1 MLSTN
6 IGFAPE
12 TFLDFK
18 ECCNVRGNGLF
29 SLLCKLYL
37 EEFVP
42 IALGFQVLHAISSL
56 SKNFRKDYAGIY
68 LNVPYS

>member
-6 IGFAPE
+6 IGFSPG
-12 TFLDFK
+12 TFLDLK

-29 SLLCKLYL
+29 SLLCKLDL
-37 EEFVP
+37 GEFVP
-42 IALGFQVLHAISSL
+42 IALSFQVLHAISSL
-56 SKNFRKDYAGIY
+56 SKNSRKDYAGIY